1 MRPRS
6 SNSRNPG
13 SRIPRRGGLSST
25 SLNYQKEAR
34 CIAPVLRMSGYK
46 RGVHRQLT
54 RVKHCNGRNSERV
67 VPNKELANAKEQPG
81 EPKEYNVQIQRK
93 SAVSPVASSGGP
105 PLARNHQTFLDQQAP
120 KMDESLYVMR
130 MSRRATY
137 RWSKRNRKLGDLDG
151 GGPYR

>member
-81 EPKEYNVQIQRK
+81 EPKEYNAQIQRK
-93 SAVSPVASSGGP
+93 SAFWRAARSHATRRSLTNKPPKWMNLFTSCECREGLHIVGASETVSSVILMGVGLIDDRGG
-105 PLARNHQTFLDQQAP
+105 FD
-120 KMDESLYVMR
+120 
-130 MSRRATY
+130 
-137 RWSKRNRKLGDLDG
+137 
-151 GGPYR
+151 